1 MNVKVCG
8 MRDPQNITQ
17 LSRLP
22 IDYMGFIF
30 WEKSKRFVDQPTPE
44 LSQQITKVGVFVDAS
59 KSYILQMAQT
69 HQLKALQL
77 HGNESPQVCAQLK
90 AKGFVIV
97 KAFAVGKSF
106 DFNRLQAFEPH
117 CDFFL
122 FDTKSDLPGGSG
134 QQFDWTLLNAYNST
148 TPFWISGGIGPGDVA
163 AIQELKKKK
172 LPLHSIDLNSK
183 FETAPAQK
191 DIALLEEFLKQ
202 LT

>member
-1 MNVKVCG
+1 

-59 KSYILQMAQT
+59 TSFIQQMAQA

-90 AKGFVIV
+90 AEGFVII
-97 KAFAVGKSF
+97 KAFAVGKFF
-106 DFNRLQAFEPH
+106 DFNRLQAYEPH

-163 AIQELKKKK
+163 EIQELKKKK

>member
-1 MNVKVCG
+1 

-59 KSYILQMAQT
+59 TSFILQMAQA

-90 AKGFVIV
+90 AEGFVII
-97 KAFAVGKSF
+97 KAFAVGKFF
-106 DFNRLQAFEPH
+106 DFNRLQAYEPH

-163 AIQELKKKK
+163 EIQELKKKK